1 MRRID
6 WNAVGAVVTAF
17 ATILLVAVTAKAT
30 NRLNQM
36 TEQGR
41 RSEKI
46 RLTRDLYDRF
56 FSLTASRTHA
66 WFWLADFKP
75 RESVRCFEDLWRVRD
90 QGSFMEFYR
99 VVAFWHSLYTLYLA
113 EETERGIAASL
124 FYDEYTEWSKQL
136 EWVIK
141 NVSEGGHGFPAILE
155 PFRDTKWLP
164 KP

>member
-17 ATILLVAVTAKAT
+17 ATILLVAVTALLVKAT

-113 EETERGIAASL
+113 EESEELRHRCFITNIRNGPTARVGDQKRQRGRP
-124 FYDEYTEWSKQL
+124 
-136 EWVIK
+136 WVSC
-141 NVSEGGHGFPAILE
+141 NSGAIQ
-155 PFRDTKWLP
+155 RH
-164 KP
+164 